1 MGYVLAWVLA
11 IPLPILAI
19 AYLVSRC

>member
-1 MGYVLAWVLA
+1 MGYTLAWVLG